1 MLKFLFVISF
11 GFGIPTKYSD
21 SLKHFFFEL
30 VQSWCAIF
38 LDWGPACMSLL
49 SWNPGSMKQR
59 CAGISS
65 VSWPCFEI
73 LILEST
79 WSRIGYY
86 SVLWSENNMNTVY
99 TIYTNLY
106 PSVLHLFAPVSL
118 FHADRFFIGRDH
130 WNHGDTMEWIESSG
144 SPTLESGDT

>member
-21 SLKHFFFEL
+21 SLKCNHG
-30 VQSWCAIF
+30 VQSSLIGDLLVCHYFHGTQAQWSKGAQGFQACLDLALRFWF
-38 LDWGPACMSLL
+38 LNLREVGLGTIL
-49 SWNPGSMKQR
+49 SYGLRTIW
-59 CAGISS
+59 
-65 VSWPCFEI
+65 I
-73 LILEST
+73 LCTYIY
-79 WSRIGYY
+79 I
-86 SVLWSENNMNTVY
+86 Y